1 MNYFERLLEEKSKL
15 DNSYDYFTQWEY
27 DKKLYEDVLL
37 GVRDYYSN
45 YTDHGKNHS
54 ETILTNVLRM
64 FGEEEL
70 KSLSSFDIW
79 LLLESAY
86 LHDCGMYISR
96 EEAEKTLK
104 DEKFIFYFKEI
115 YETPSHPMNKFTKT
129 FKIVG
134 DRIYYRD
141 LEYELTLEYNMRFL
155 ISSYKRKSHA
165 QDFKN
170 VIFNKSKLLPERIYF
185 ILSIISRVHGEDF
198 EEVMEL
204 PRKESGIGK
213 EVGHPRF
220 IACLLRMGDLLDID
234 NNRISPSIIKNIV
247 DIIPSDS
254 KLHLEKHR
262 SISHLWIDKE
272 KIEITATIDCGKE
285 SYEVAEITGNWFD
298 CIREE
303 YNNQLYKWKIIIPNN
318 FKGVLPRLGEL
329 KIDIQDYEYIDSKY
343 KPKFSVDTNNVL
355 ELLIGSSIYNRKE
368 SALREILQNSIDAT
382 YLRVFEEKKEK
393 ILEKQ
398 EISIKEIKE
407 LFKGKEIEVI
417 IEQNTEKSKIDSEYN
432 YWNISIKDRGIGI
445 NKDKLKYLIEAGS
458 SYKDKAKIIQINDM
472 PYWLKPSG
480 NFGIGFQSIFLLT
493 DKVRIESKFLYTQ
506 ENIDVDLIKPCI
518 EKQKSGNI
526 YFRKVKFDYKQKVG
540 TKISFEVKTLKE
552 TLSSLKKYR
561 SHVML
566 KNNYFK
572 YLDFDLQNELDIEID
587 NLIQEII
594 YINNYSFIDINVIKN
609 GKNIKLKSKLKEY
622 ENDLI
627 DYKEK
632 YQIFCE
638 DLKKKDECFRTLFM
652 YRNQPIRMPSPYR
665 YKYNFKYFLGR
676 INIIGYSAKEVLNLS
691 REIIKNDFHKR
702 EYKNILYKVY
712 QKIKEKYLKRFSEL
726 EEIEKE
732 IVAKFY
738 LYYED
743 LLEEICKEKQSFFPE
758 FVKEIEKIRQYFYQI
773 PFVEKLTFEELKKED
788 EIFLEYSIELFGEYK
803 LMGKNIKDDLLD
815 ILMNELLKNNE
826 YEIIMEEIG
835 KESRK
840 LIFKK
845 LKNESKKDNIKSY
858 IDNKY
863 DLREI
868 IEEVLERSYIH
879 CNKEFLDLKLKS
891 SKIKISPLNLIP
903 VRNIFF
909 KDLNLEFCDKIIKEN
924 ILLFPFYVEDD
935 SRMIWN
941 MKMRENYINFCYDNR
956 ANESLS
962 KKEFSEKV
970 DIFVDYLREEAK
982 KIGITIQDEESE
994 KDFKEEEYDQ
1004 FN

>member
-70 KSLSSFDIW
+70 KKLSSFDIW

-185 ILSIISRVHGEDF
+185 ILSIISRAHGENF

-234 NNRISPSIIKNIV
+234 NNRISPSIVKNIF

-272 KIEITATIDCGKE
+272 KIEIIASIDCDKE
-285 SYEVAEITGNWFD
+285 SYEVAKITGEWFD
-298 CIREE
+298 YIRKE
-303 YNNQLYKWKIIIPNN
+303 YNHQLYNWKLIIPND
-318 FKGVLPRLGEL
+318 FKGILPRLGEL

-355 ELLIGSSIYNRKE
+355 ELLVGSSIYNRKE
-368 SALREILQNSIDAT
+368 SALREILQNSMDAT
-382 YLRVFEEKKEK
+382 YLRVFEEKKER
-393 ILEKQ
+393 ILGKQ

-407 LFKGKEIEVI
+407 LFKEKEIEI
-417 IEQNTEKSKIDSEYN
+417 NIEKNVEKSNVDSKFN
-432 YWNISIKDRGIGI
+432 YWNISIKDNGIGI
-445 NKDKLKYLIEAGS
+445 NKEKLKYLIQAGS

-526 YFRKVKFDYKQKVG
+526 YFRKVKFNYKQEIG
-540 TKISFEVKTLKE
+540 TRISFEFKTSKE
-552 TLSSLKKYR
+552 ILSSLKKYR
-561 SHVML
+561 NPFIL
-566 KNNYFK
+566 RNNYFK
-572 YLDFDLQNELDIEID
+572 YLDFKLPNELDVEIN
-587 NLIQEII
+587 NLIQEIN
-594 YINNYSFIDINVIKN
+594 YINSYSFVDIKIKKD
-609 GKNIKLKSKLKEY
+609 GKTIELRPKLKEY
-622 ENDLI
+622 EDDLI
-627 DYKEK
+627 NYKDK
-632 YQIFCE
+632 YQIYCKN
-638 DLKKKDECFRTLFM
+638 LKEKSLFSGTSHM
-652 YRNQPIRMPSPYR
+652 YKNQPVRGYCDFR
-665 YKYNFKYFLGR
+665 YFSGV

-691 REIIKNDFHKR
+691 REEIKEDFYER
-702 EYKNILYKVY
+702 EYKNILCAIY
-712 QKIKEKYLKRFSEL
+712 QKIEEKYLKRFSEL
-726 EEIEKE
+726 EKIEKE
-732 IVAKFY
+732 RIAKFY
-738 LYYED
+738 LSYEE
-743 LLEEICKEKQSFFPE
+743 LLEEIAEETQNFSLDFKKE
-758 FVKEIEKIRQYFYQI
+758 IRQYFYDT
-773 PFVEKLTFEELKKED
+773 PFLEELTLKNLINQNEVYLEHNV
-788 EIFLEYSIELFGEYK
+788 EIYEKFK
-803 LMGKNIKDDLLD
+803 LMGKTIEKNLLE
-815 ILMNELLKNNE
+815 IVMNELLKNNH
-826 YEIIMEEIG
+826 YEITSKKDEEKNEKI
-835 KESRK
+835 
-840 LIFKK
+840 IFKK
-845 LKNESKKDNIKSY
+845 CNFDKNFIIDKYELKEIND
-858 IDNKY
+858 KY
-863 DLREI
+863 TLGRFC
-868 IEEVLERSYIH
+868 LH
-879 CNKEFLDLKLKS
+879 CTKEFIKLRLKPSIIKTYPLDRIP
-891 SKIKISPLNLIP
+891 IK
-903 VRNIFF
+903 NIFCSEF
-909 KDLNLEFCDKIIKEN
+909 LTFIEKILEEN
-924 ILLFPFYVEDD
+924 ILLFPFYIERYTKDKKRIV
-935 SRMIWN
+935 WN

-956 ANESLS
+956 ADESLT
-962 KKEFSEKV
+962 KKEFSKEV
-970 DIFVDYLREEAK
+970 DRFVDYLREEAK
-982 KIGITIQDEESE
+982 KIGIIIQDEESE
-994 KDFKEEEYDQ
+994 
-1004 FN
+1004 